1 MERVRQDME
10 RPETEIVRALY
21 DAFNTGDLDGAAAL
35 VSDDFELTDIA
46 AGQTLSGRDG
56 CRRWLGMFRTALPD
70 ATAELVTVVAEGPR
84 VATEHVGRGTHRG
97 PLVGPGG
104 TIPATGRTIE
114 LRLAELFH
122 VHEGRIT
129 SLHAYYDSASLM
141 RQLGLLPPLGSSA
154 DRGMTSLMALGVKA
168 QQRIRMVRAGR

>member
-1 MERVRQDME
+1 MKDVE
-10 RPETEIVRALY
+10 RPGTKIVRALY
-21 DAFNTGDLDGAAAL
+21 DAFNAGDLDGAAAL
-35 VSDDFELTDIA
+35 VSDDFQLTDVA
-46 AGQTLSGRDG
+46 SGQTLSGPDG

-84 VATEHVGRGTHRG
+84 VATEHVGRGSHRG

-104 TIPATGRTIE
+104 TIPPTGRTIE

-129 SLHAYYDSASLM
+129 SLHAYYDSASLL

-154 DRGMTSLMALGVKA
+154 ERRMTSLMALGANV
-168 QQRIRMVRAGR
+168 QQRIRTIRAGR